1 MKSPTKIILTI
12 ATALVVLTILLLST
26 VFFYYY
32 THAGQFKANWFSKES
47 ISALSRNPGGVPCM
61 YPESRPPFYSRENGA
76 EGCLF

>member
-32 THAGQFKANWFSKES
+32 THAGQFKPKFPQQKNCILLTLKVIVTKW
-47 ISALSRNPGGVPCM
+47 ISLYWEQSQQFKG
-61 YPESRPPFYSRENGA
+61 PF
-76 EGCLF
+76 L